1 MHFHDH
7 NIDCFQIR
15 VLRFSFPSNCNYVF
29 FCLKKFLN
37 EVETYSF
44 GGYFLKI
51 GILGGT
57 GSMGGGLSVRWAL
70 KHDIILGSRFLEKA
84 CEIAKEQESVA
95 RGFYQAEMSGS
106 IKGALNCDA
115 AMESDVVVVALP
127 CAGIIKVLG
136 EAKKCFRANQT
147 VLSAVVPMEKSK
159 GLFSY
164 VPFAAE
170 QMEQYRGLSAAEA
183 IQKIVA
189 PTPVVSAF
197 QTVPAA
203 YLDNVDSIMNIDVLV
218 AGDNPDSIR
227 LVSDLISDI
236 SNLRPLRVGALA
248 NSALI
253 ESLTPLLLN
262 VAVLNGLQEPSI
274 RIVPWIP
281 KCFEQQP

>member
-1 MHFHDH
+1 MH
-7 NIDCFQIR
+7 
-15 VLRFSFPSNCNYVF
+15 LRHI
-29 FCLKKFLN
+29 LL
-37 EVETYSF
+37 
-44 GGYFLKI
+44 GGSFLKI

-70 KHDIILGSRFLEKA
+70 KHDVILGSRSLEKA
-84 CEIAKEQESVA
+84 LEIAKEQESVA
-95 RGFYQAEMSGS
+95 RGFYQAEMKGS
-106 IKGALNCDA
+106 IRGALNCDA
-115 AMESDVVVVALP
+115 ALESDVVVVALP
-127 CAGIIKVLG
+127 CAGIIGVLG
-136 EAKKCFRANQT
+136 EIKKCFRADQT
-147 VLSAVVPMEKSK
+147 VLSVVVPMEKRK
-159 GLFSY
+159 GLFNY
-164 VPFAAE
+164 VPLVTE
-170 QMEQYRGLSAAEA
+170 QIEQYRGLSAAEV

-189 PTPVVSAF
+189 PAPVVSAF

-218 AGDNPDSIR
+218 AGDNPNSIS
-227 LVSDLISDI
+227 LVSNLINDI

-262 VAVLNGLQEPSI
+262 VAVLNGLKEPSI